1 MGNPDSD
8 LKEWHHIL
16 ETLKWYGQEGMSP
29 EESSVKDIKEI
40 YHLKVLPWHRQE
52 VDAYMDILDKTRR
65 IHG

>member
-16 ETLKWYGQEGMSP
+16 ETLEWYGQEGMSP

-40 YHLKVLPWHRQE
+40 YHLKVLPWH
-52 VDAYMDILDKTRR
+52 
-65 IHG
+65 